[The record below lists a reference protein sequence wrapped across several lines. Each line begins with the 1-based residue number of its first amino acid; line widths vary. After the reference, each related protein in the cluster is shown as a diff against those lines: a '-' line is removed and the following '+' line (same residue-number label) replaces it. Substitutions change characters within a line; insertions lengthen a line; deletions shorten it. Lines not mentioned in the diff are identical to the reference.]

1 MICKFVD
8 TEGLDSLRLGDE
20 ECVCFI
26 KVDLDKY
33 DLGWIQKWIMSLSKK
48 MPNVQWC
55 IWPHGIDDLEFFCK
69 EDALKYLDWVKEKI
83 NEV

>member
-8 TEGLDSLRLGDE
+8 AEGLDSLRLGDE

-33 DLGWIQKWIMSLSKK
+33 NLCWIQEWIMNLSVR

-55 IWPHGIDDLEFFCK
+55 ILPQEIELDFVDKANAVSYLNDL
-69 EDALKYLDWVKEKI
+69 KEKI
-83 NEV
+83 NEA

>member
-1 MICKFVD
+1 MILKFVD

-26 KVDLDKY
+26 KTDMSKY
-33 DLGWIQKWIMSLSKK
+33 DLNCMQEWIMSLSEK

-55 IWPHGIDDLEFFCK
+55 ILPQEIE
-69 EDALKYLDWVKEKI
+69 LKFVDKANAVSYLDFLKEKI
-83 NEV
+83 NER

>member
-33 DLGWIQKWIMSLSKK
+33 NLCWIQEWIMNLSVR

-55 IWPHGIDDLEFFCK
+55 ILPQDIELEFVDKANAVSYLDDL
-69 EDALKYLDWVKEKI
+69 KEKI
-83 NEV
+83 NEA

>member
-8 TEGLDSLRLGDE
+8 TEGLDSLRWGDE

-33 DLGWIQKWIMSLSKK
+33 NLDWIQKWIMNLSEK

-55 IWPHGIDDLEFFCK
+55 ILPQEIELDFVDK
-69 EDALKYLDWVKEKI
+69 ADAVSYLDFLKEKI
-83 NEV
+83 NEA

>member
-8 TEGLDSLRLGDE
+8 IDGLDSLRLGDE

-26 KVDLDKY
+26 KADMNKY
-33 DLGWIQKWIMSLSKK
+33 DLNFIQEWTMNLSVR

-55 IWPHGIDDLEFFCK
+55 LLPQDIELEFVDK
-69 EDALKYLDWVKEKI
+69 ANAVSYLDFLKEKI
-83 NEV
+83 NER

>member
-8 TEGLDSLRLGDE
+8 IEGLDSLRLGDE

-33 DLGWIQKWIMSLSKK
+33 DLNCMQEYIMSLADK

-55 IWPHGIDDLEFFCK
+55 ILPQELELEFCYK
-69 EDALKYLDWVKEKI
+69 EDALKYLDFLKEKI
-83 NEV
+83 NER